1 MKQKHEDTDL
11 AQKVKTVLD
20 HDVAQMDER
29 IADRLR
35 KMRRTAMS
43 AEESSP
49 RFHWRRLRMSLAGV
63 AIGLLVAVIGFT
75 LLKGPDQTMTANMME
90 DLDIITSAEN
100 PEFFEDLEFYAWLV
114 EESEYEG

>member
-1 MKQKHEDTDL
+1 M
-11 AQKVKTVLD
+11 
-20 HDVAQMDER
+20 
-29 IADRLR
+29 
-35 KMRRTAMS
+35 
-43 AEESSP
+43 
-49 RFHWRRLRMSLAGV
+49 
-63 AIGLLVAVIGFT
+63 AVIGFT